1 MLINL
6 LQLPSIQAALIIL
19 MLLFVGWFM
28 SWKKWMLKEHKPFV
42 IKLIVNIAIP
52 SMAIVNY
59 FDSFSR
65 EMLLNSAIM
74 LLAPLIT
81 ISMSYFIASILAF
94 IIKIDNKRKGSF
106 ITMCSVSNSIFIGL
120 PVCQSLF
127 GDVSI
132 PYVMFY
138 YMVNTIMFWGIFN
151 PKIREDG
158 QGKSEGFKET
168 ILRIINP
175 PLITIIVCSIL
186 LIVGLRPPI
195 IILKTTRYLGAMTTP
210 LSLILA
216 GKVMHETGFKNIRF
230 DLSIILIMMMRFVIA
245 PFIAFFISKGMKL
258 EGLVTQV
265 FTIQASMPVMTLT
278 TVSAEAYGADSG
290 YVASAVSITTIGSLI
305 FIPIYMSLMQM
316 LL

>member
-1 MLINL
+1 MLIKL
-6 LQLPSIQAALIIL
+6 FQSSSIQAALIIL
-19 MLLFVGWFM
+19 LLLFVGWFM
-28 SWKKWMLKEHKPFV
+28 SWKRWMLKEHKPFL

-52 SMAIVNY
+52 SMIIVNY
-59 FDSFSR
+59 FDLFSR
-65 EMLLNSAIM
+65 EMLLSSTIM
-74 LLAPLIT
+74 LLSPLIT
-81 ISMSYFIASILAF
+81 ISVSYFVASVLAF
-94 IIKIDNKRKGSF
+94 IIKIDNSRRGSF
-106 ITMCSVSNSIFIGL
+106 ITMCSVSNSLFIGL

-132 PYVMFY
+132 PYAMFY

-158 QGKSEGFKET
+158 QGKGKDFRGVFK
-168 ILRIINP
+168 RIINP

-186 LIVGLRPPI
+186 LIVGFRPPV
-195 IILKTTRYLGAMTTP
+195 IILKTTRYLGSMATP

-216 GKVMHETGFKNIRF
+216 GKVMHETGFKNLKF
-230 DLSIILIMMMRFVIA
+230 DLSIILIMMMRFLVA
-245 PFIAFFISKGMKL
+245 PIIAFFVSKGMKL
-258 EGLVTQV
+258 EELVTQV
-265 FTIQASMPVMTLT
+265 FTIQASMPVMILT

-290 YVASAVSITTIGSLI
+290 YVASAVSITTIGSLM